1 MIETHAHLYDE
12 QFKRDID
19 TVIENARAVGVT
31 KAYLPNCD
39 SSTIG
44 PMMDLA
50 ERYPDFC
57 IPMMG
62 VHPCYIKDDFEKELA
77 LAYKWLQQASFAAVG
92 EIGLDYHWDL
102 EHVEQQKIA
111 FERQIDWA
119 LAFNL
124 PIVIHSRNATRDCID
139 IVRTKQKGQL
149 RGIFHCYGDDLAMAQ
164 QITDLGFLMGI
175 GGVLTFKNSGLAET
189 LKDIGL
195 EHLVLETDAPYL
207 APVPKRGKRNEPAY
221 LDYVADKI
229 AEVKQVSKEEV
240 IRVTTAN
247 AKKVFG

>member
-12 QFKRDID
+12 QFEQDIES
-19 TVIENARAVGVT
+19 VITNARAVGVT

-44 PMMDLA
+44 PMMELVK
-50 ERYPDFC
+50 RYPDFC

-62 VHPCYIKDDFEKELA
+62 VHPCYIKEDFEKELA
-77 LAYKWLQQASFAAVG
+77 IAYGWLQQAPFAAVG

-102 EHVEQQKIA
+102 KHVAQQKIA

-119 LAFNL
+119 LEFDL
-124 PIVIHSRNATRDCID
+124 PIVIHSRSSTQDCID
-139 IVRTKQKGQL
+139 IVKARQKGNL

-164 QITDLGFLMGI
+164 QIIDLGFLMGI
-175 GGVLTFKNSGLAET
+175 GGVVTFKNSGLAET
-189 LKDIGL
+189 LQGIGL
-195 EHLVLETDAPYL
+195 AHLVLETDAPYL

-221 LDYVADKI
+221 LAYVTDKI
-229 AEVKQVSKEEV
+229 AEVKQVTKEEV
-240 IRVTTAN
+240 IRITSAN
-247 AKKVFG
+247 AAKIFG

>member
-12 QFKRDID
+12 QFEQDIE
-19 TVIENARAVGVT
+19 TVIANARAAGVT

-39 SSTIG
+39 SSTVG
-44 PMMDLA
+44 PMMQLVA
-50 ERYPDFC
+50 RYPDFC
-57 IPMMG
+57 TPMMG
-62 VHPCYIKDDFEKELA
+62 VHPCYIKDDFEKELSI
-77 LAYKWLQQASFAAVG
+77 AYQWLQQASFAAVG

-102 EHVEQQKIA
+102 EHVAQQKIA

-119 LAFNL
+119 LEFDL

-139 IVRTKQKGQL
+139 IVKARQTGKL

-164 QITDLGFLMGI
+164 QIIDLGFLMGI
-175 GGVLTFKNSGLAET
+175 GGVVTFKNSGLAET
-189 LKDIGL
+189 LQGIGL

-221 LDYVADKI
+221 LAYVADKI
-229 AEVKQVSKEEV
+229 AEVKQLTKEEV
-240 IRVTTAN
+240 IRVTSAN
-247 AKKVFG
+247 AAKIFG